1 MALKS
6 TIYKAKLNVTD
17 MDRQVYQEFPLTIAC
32 HPSETEARMML
43 RILAFALHADER
55 LEFGRGISTDSEP
68 DLWQKSL
75 SDDVELWID
84 LGTPD
89 ESRLR
94 KASGRAERVKL
105 FVYGDRSD
113 DYRTEHCSD

>member
-43 RILAFALHADER
+43 RILAFAIHADER
-55 LEFGRGISTDSEP
+55 WSLVVVSAPIASLICG
-68 DLWQKSL
+68 KSHY
-75 SDDVELWID
+75 
-84 LGTPD
+84 PMM
-89 ESRLR
+89 
-94 KASGRAERVKL
+94 
-105 FVYGDRSD
+105 
-113 DYRTEHCSD
+113 

>member
-43 RILAFALHADER
+43 RILAFALHAD
-55 LEFGRGISTDSEP
+55 
-68 DLWQKSL
+68 
-75 SDDVELWID
+75 
-84 LGTPD
+84 
-89 ESRLR
+89 
-94 KASGRAERVKL
+94 
-105 FVYGDRSD
+105 
-113 DYRTEHCSD
+113 